1 MPSTTADIRVADF
14 VRGLALAW
22 KNLAAYP
29 SGHPALA
36 GALESVHARLTE
48 LRGPA
53 GEVILGIAEDGVVH
67 GDTKIDSLY
76 AQKLAHALHLRGVA
90 VMRFAAETTA
100 HDLEVFLGLVG
111 PLSTRPLSEEL
122 TAAGVVNINLEHVD
136 YSSVQMTSD
145 LHEPPAP
152 KPDAPT
158 LWEEI
163 LRALL
168 GGRHM
173 SAEAAAKASGL
184 RSVDELTAMIV
195 RTMEGEPERAELDP
209 NATFGVKISAR
220 MPDTPD
226 VRSAKLAE
234 TIALYVAGTAG
245 TRRKVTIQQLLQ
257 LLRAL
262 PEALRDAV
270 LRAVTGVLAMDDH
283 SSLRDFA
290 AELPP
295 EDIINALQLLAGT
308 QDISQHAITL
318 LRSLIQAKQK
328 KQPSAVAPDILADLI
343 TLFGDEDIDRFN
355 PPDHQALLDQTS
367 IEMPTVTSQL
377 HSIAELG
384 KRVDSVTDD
393 VLNRQLARTLLE
405 LLATQGAASDPEPV
419 LERLEDLF
427 RGFLESGAFAEALEV
442 AEGLRVASSELRDSP
457 ATRNSPLATSIE
469 RSIERLADVETIR
482 SLVERMHEARPE
494 MAAIIQKL
502 MERMGPAASHM
513 LLMALADEDNLG
525 RRRRLFDFAVS
536 LGPAIVPAA
545 TRFLADDRWF
555 VVRNVIILLRSV
567 NDRSSLPDIRRMARH
582 PDLRVRMEAI
592 KSLFAL
598 DPAGSR
604 ELLEEAILAPDPK
617 LAETAI
623 MLAGNYGIKE
633 AVEPLLRMI
642 GGNDIFGARRSLRI
656 RAIKA
661 LGELAEPGALPRM
674 ERFFRDSWLPWPS
687 KFERRAA
694 YEALASYPADARAP
708 LLEKGLASRDPE
720 IRAICERV
728 TNG

>member
-36 GALESVHARLTE
+36 GALESVHARLAE
-48 LRGPA
+48 LRGRA
-53 GEVILGIAEDGVVH
+53 GEVILGIADDGLLH

-90 VMRFAAETTA
+90 VMRFSAETTA
-100 HDLEVFLGLVG
+100 RDLEIFLGLVG
-111 PLSTRPLSEEL
+111 PSSSRQLAEEL
-122 TAAGVVNINLEHVD
+122 TAAGVVNINLQHVD
-136 YSSVQMTSD
+136 YSGVQMTSNLD
-145 LHEPPAP
+145 EPPP
-152 KPDAPT
+152 KPEAPT

-163 LRALL
+163 LRELL

-173 SAEAAAKASGL
+173 SDEAAAKASGL

-195 RTMEGEPERAELDP
+195 KTIEGEPVRAEFDP
-209 NATFGVKISAR
+209 NATFGVKIAALV
-220 MPDTPD
+220 PDSSGM
-226 VRSAKLAE
+226 RSAKLAE
-234 TIALYVAGTAG
+234 TIALYVIGTTG

-270 LRAVTGVLAMDDH
+270 LRAVTGVLAMDDDD

-290 AELPP
+290 ADLPP

-318 LRSLIQAKQK
+318 LRSLIQTKQR
-328 KQPSAVAPDILADLI
+328 KQPAAVSPDILDDLV

-355 PPDHQALLDQTS
+355 PPDHQALLDQMS
-367 IEMPTVTSQL
+367 IDVRTLSSQR

-405 LLATQGAASDPEPV
+405 LLATQGAANDPEPV
-419 LERLEDLF
+419 LERLEALF
-427 RGFLESGAFAEALEV
+427 RAFLDAGEFGEALEV
-442 AEGLRVASSELRDSP
+442 AERLRVASSELRENP
-457 ATRNSPLATSIE
+457 ATRNTQLATSVE
-469 RSIERLADVETIR
+469 RSLERLADFDTIR

-494 MAAIIQKL
+494 MAAVIQKL
-502 MERMGPAASHM
+502 IERMGLAASHM
-513 LLMALADEDNLG
+513 LLVALADEDNLG

-567 NDRSSLPDIRRMARH
+567 NDRSSLPDIRRSARH

-623 MLAGNYGIKE
+623 MLVGNYGIKE

-642 GGNDIFGARRSLRI
+642 GGNDIFGARRTLRI

-661 LGELAEPGALPRM
+661 LGELAEPVALPRM
-674 ERFFRDSWLPWPS
+674 RRFFRDSWLPWPS
-687 KFERRAA
+687 KLERRAA
-694 YEALASYPADARAP
+694 RAP
-708 LLEKGLASRDPE
+708 LIEKGLASGDPE

-728 TNG
+728 TND

>member
-1 MPSTTADIRVADF
+1 M
-14 VRGLALAW
+14 RGLALAW

-36 GALESVHARLTE
+36 GALESVYVRLAE

-53 GEVILGIAEDGVVH
+53 SEVILGIAEDGIVY
-67 GDTKIDSLY
+67 GETKIDSLY

-111 PLSTRPLSEEL
+111 PPSTRPLSEEL

-195 RTMEGEPERAELDP
+195 RTMEGEPVRAEFDP

-220 MPDTPD
+220 MPDTSGT
-226 VRSAKLAE
+226 RSAKFAE
-234 TIALYVAGTAG
+234 TIALYVAGTTG

-262 PEALRDAV
+262 PEALRDAI
-270 LRAVTGVLAMDDH
+270 LRAVTGVLAMDDDD

-295 EDIINALQLLAGT
+295 ADIINALQLLAGT

-318 LRSLIQAKQK
+318 LRSLIQTKQK
-328 KQPSAVAPDILADLI
+328 KPPSAVGPEILDELI

-355 PPDHQALLDQTS
+355 PPDHQALLDQMS
-367 IEMPTVTSQL
+367 IEMPTLTSQR

-405 LLATQGAASDPEPV
+405 LLATQGAASDPEPA
-419 LERLEDLF
+419 LERLESLF
-427 RGFLESGAFAEALEV
+427 RAFLEGGAFAEALEV
-442 AEGLRVASSELRDSP
+442 AERLRTMSSELRDSP
-457 ATRNSPLATSIE
+457 ATRNTQLSTSLE

-502 MERMGPAASHM
+502 IERMGLAASHM

-623 MLAGNYGIKE
+623 MLVGNYGIKE

-661 LGELAEPGALPRM
+661 LGELAEPAALPRM
-674 ERFFRDSWLPWPS
+674 ERLFRDSWLPWPS